1 MSLPST
7 ALVEGVEPAATS
19 AVITI
24 RVDRI
29 AYTRERYFIR
39 YSGVERD
46 VTEKQTPDISGASN
60 IAATMSFYKI
70 TLTGLEENT
79 TYRYY
84 VSAINC
90 IGVTTTAWMTF
101 STLSDCMFRVVH
113 NFTSNYILPYSSTA
127 PEAPPVNCTNTTLL
141 PRQVT
146 LAWSPPPPLL
156 QNGVITEYK
165 LSCPSITNNTITSST
180 TTLTIT
186 TGILPYTSYS
196 CTLTAH
202 NTIGSSPPANCSFE
216 TAQDG

>member
-1 MSLPST
+1 MSLPSA

-46 VTEKQTPDISGASN
+46 VTEKQTPDISGTSN
-60 IAATMSFYKI
+60 IAATMSFYNI

-84 VSAINC
+84 VSTINC

-101 STLSDCMFRVVH
+101 STLTDGTLGVVH
-113 NFTSNYILPYSSTA
+113 YTYNLFSHTCPQLLKYLLST
-127 PEAPPVNCTNTTLL
+127 V
-141 PRQVT
+141 
-146 LAWSPPPPLL
+146 PLL
-156 QNGVITEYK
+156 HFSHIK
-165 LSCPSITNNTITSST
+165 S
-180 TTLTIT
+180 
-186 TGILPYTSYS
+186 
-196 CTLTAH
+196 H
-202 NTIGSSPPANCSFE
+202 
-216 TAQDG
+216 